1 MSADA
6 LIRIATAAV
15 VSAVAAFAA
24 VVSYSHIYDLARQH
38 GEAGT
43 AGRLLPLSVDGLIL
57 AASLVALHEAR
68 AGRSVPSL
76 ARVALVLGVAATIAA
91 NVAYGVGYGW
101 AGALISAWPAI
112 GFIFSAELLMTLIR
126 RARVPASSLGVPSA
140 SNGSDPLA
148 ARFKAY
154 LEAGQIPG
162 IRTIKKEMG
171 VGQEKATEVRGYL
184 ESLTRK

>member
-1 MSADA
+1 MNADV
-6 LIRIATAAV
+6 LIRVATSAV

-68 AGRSVPSL
+68 AGRSVPGL
-76 ARVALVLGVAATIAA
+76 ARVALALGIAATVAA
-91 NVAYGVGYGW
+91 NVAYGLGYGW
-101 AGALISAWPAI
+101 IGALISAWPAI
-112 GFIFSAELLMTLIR
+112 GFIFSAELLMTLVR
-126 RARVPASSLGVPSA
+126 RARVPESSLGVPVM

-148 ARFKAY
+148 QRFRPY

-184 ESLTRK
+184 ESLSKK